1 MPARPRMA
9 AEAPPRLQAPAWQ
22 AHKVVPDAITVA
34 GGRLHTVKPGETG
47 IAIARAY
54 GVAWRR
60 LADANKLL
68 PPFNLQVGQKLLLP
82 SAAAVEAMGIE
93 ARARAFNLDIDD
105 IITGGA
111 AAARPSPAPASR
123 TTTPAARTPAAG
135 TSAAPAAGTSAGAP
149 SGNRFE
155 WPVSGR
161 ILSGF
166 GPKPGGRFNDGV
178 NLKATA
184 GAPVRA
190 AAAGIIAYAGD
201 GIPGFGN
208 LVLIKHADG
217 YVTAY
222 AHNQALLV
230 TRDRRVERGDVIAR
244 AGATGAVSEPQ
255 VHFELRR
262 DRVPIDPT
270 KVIGGR

>member
-1 MPARPRMA
+1 M
-9 AEAPPRLQAPAWQ
+9 
-22 AHKVVPDAITVA
+22 PDAIIVS

-60 LADANKLL
+60 LAEANKLL

-82 SAAAVEAMGIE
+82 SAAAVEALGIE
-93 ARARAFNLDIDD
+93 ARARAFDLNIDD

-111 AAARPSPAPASR
+111 EAAKPSPAPAAR
-123 TTTPAARTPAAG
+123 TTIPATR
-135 TSAAPAAGTSAGAP
+135 APAAIAGSGGATSVA
-149 SGNRFE
+149 NRFE